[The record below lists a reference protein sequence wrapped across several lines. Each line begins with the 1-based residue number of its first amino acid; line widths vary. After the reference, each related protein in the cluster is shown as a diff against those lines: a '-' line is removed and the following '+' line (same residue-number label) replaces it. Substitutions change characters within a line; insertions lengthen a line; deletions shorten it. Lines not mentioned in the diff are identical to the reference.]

1 MSLERT
7 TISVVV
13 TSVAACGKKEVID
26 TLEQLL
32 SAAYPEAT
40 LNTPIIFEDQ
50 ASLVEGQLHFE
61 LIEGKSMP
69 GAGTR
74 LCDHGGVHIDLVSQ
88 QKTEISQLLTMFM
101 HQLKDDRFQAAKV
114 ECPID
119 GGAVSIASNPV
130 GMPERYTVH
139 YRMGGH
145 ELDWDTSI
153 LDHAMDIF
161 RHYISYPTAPQQTW
175 TWVKTMDVPRDT
187 PNYLRYKTQAGS
199 VELVQEE
206 SGMAQ
211 NDFIYRVKFKAP
223 EQPDNRAYPT
233 TTGSF
238 SVAAEYFLSTASSL

>member
-7 TISVVV
+7 TISIVV
-13 TSVAACGKKEVID
+13 TSTAPCGKKEVID

-32 SAAYPEAT
+32 SAAYPTAT
-40 LNTPIIFEDQ
+40 INTPIVFDDQ
-50 ASLVEGQLHFE
+50 ASLVEGAVHFD
-61 LIEGKSMP
+61 LLEGKRMP
-69 GAGTR
+69 GAGMR
-74 LCDHGGVHIDLVSQ
+74 LCDPSGGYIDVTAQ

-114 ECPID
+114 ECPLEN
-119 GGAVSIASNPV
+119 GAVTIASNPV

-139 YRMGGH
+139 YRVGSVVI
-145 ELDWDTSI
+145 DWETSI

-161 RHYISYPTAPQQTW
+161 RHYITHPTAPQQTW

-187 PNYLRYKTQAGS
+187 PNFLRYVTGSGS

-223 EQPDNRAYPT
+223 DQPDNRAYPT

-238 SVAAEYFLSTASSL
+238 AVAAAYFLSTASSL